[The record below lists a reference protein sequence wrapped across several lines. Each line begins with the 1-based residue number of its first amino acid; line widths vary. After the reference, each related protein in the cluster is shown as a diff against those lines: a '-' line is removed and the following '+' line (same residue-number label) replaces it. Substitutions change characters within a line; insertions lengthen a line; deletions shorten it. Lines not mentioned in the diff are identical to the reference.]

1 MSKQVNLTIQGSLAT
16 LVLSNPERK
25 NALSFGMWMDI
36 LKFAQELKKNKDIRV
51 VLIRAEG
58 TDFSTGSDMNE
69 LASVEPAGV
78 NVNREIEKAKQALE
92 DLPVPVVAMLRG
104 YVLGSGVLLAL
115 ACDIRI
121 ASDNTKIGI
130 PAAKRGIGIA
140 LEDTMRLV
148 RLVGPARAM
157 EILFLGDTFSAET
170 ALQLGLLNE
179 VVKETELENRINDR
193 VGKLSINA
201 PLTIAAAKVNVL
213 RSMYKDTLGG
223 ADPANACAVSE
234 DMQEGIRAF
243 MEKRAPVFRGR

>member
-16 LVLSNPERK
+16 LVLSNPQRK
-25 NALSFGMWMDI
+25 NALSCGMWMNI
-36 LKFAQELKKNKDIRV
+36 MEIAQELKKNEDIRV
-51 VLIRAEG
+51 VLIRGEG
-58 TDFSTGSDMNE
+58 ADFSAGSDMSE
-69 LASVEPAGV
+69 LASGEMAGV

-92 DLPVPVVAMLRG
+92 DLSVPVVAMLRG
-104 YVLGSGVLLAL
+104 YALGSGVLLAL

-121 ASDNTKIGI
+121 ASENTKIGI

-170 ALQLGLLNE
+170 ALQWGLLNE
-179 VVKETELENRINDR
+179 VVKEAELENRINVW
-193 VGKLSINA
+193 VGKLSVNA

-213 RSMYKDTLGG
+213 RSMYKETLGEP
-223 ADPANACAVSE
+223 DPADVCSVSE
-234 DMQEGIRAF
+234 DMQEGLRAF
-243 MEKRAPVFRGR
+243 LEKRDPVFRGR